1 MFFTNQSFLRD
12 VEGVGRSVDVSVVAH
27 VQRDNLTFSE
37 TLIADVNGKR
47 PADVITNYVRRR
59 NVTRIV
65 AVGHVAGNSR
75 DVTDQIALLS
85 LKREKALFWPVLI
98 NISYSKQSLKPCEMQ
113 WVCFTILL
121 ILFSSLKYD
130 ILLFLREEKMKQTL
144 KMYGVY
150 IYIFFIKSSI

>member
-1 MFFTNQSFLRD
+1 MFFTNQCFLRD
-12 VEGVGRSVDVSVVAH
+12 VDGVVYSVDVSVVAH
-27 VQRDNLTFSE
+27 VQGDNLTFSE
-37 TLIADVNGKR
+37 TITADVNGKR
-47 PADVITNYVRRR
+47 PADVVTSDVRRH

-98 NISYSKQSLKPCEMQ
+98 NNSYCKQSLKPCEMQ

-121 ILFSSLKYD
+121 ILFSSLK
-130 ILLFLREEKMKQTL
+130 I
-144 KMYGVY
+144 
-150 IYIFFIKSSI
+150 